1 MTNKKKPVYTLVVEV
16 GRSKNDGLP
25 AGSTGA
31 GLLCYASGIDEPEA
45 VRETVA
51 ILKQADLA
59 PLDVTGHGTV
69 EDRLKDG
76 EEIGEDEL
84 NLMERAE
91 NENSVIVA
99 QMTPFFE
106 N

>member
-1 MTNKKKPVYTLVVEV
+1 MTNKKKSVYTLIVRV

>member
-1 MTNKKKPVYTLVVEV
+1 MGGKYKV
-16 GRSKNDGLP
+16 
-25 AGSTGA
+25 
-31 GLLCYASGIDEPEA
+31 
-45 VRETVA
+45 
-51 ILKQADLA
+51 LK
-59 PLDVTGHGTV
+59 TRKG
-69 EDRLKDG
+69 DRLD
-76 EEIGEDEL
+76 EFLIGEDEL